1 MKKQRLDVALV
12 ERGLVETRAKAQS
25 LIMARRVLVNEQ
37 FVDKAGATV
46 AADDDVRV
54 AELEHPWV
62 GRGGMKLAHA
72 LEQFGIDV
80 TGKVCADIG
89 ASTGGFTDVML
100 KKGAAKVYA
109 IDVGHGQIDVSL
121 RNDPRVVNREK
132 VNARYLR
139 PENFEEPIEF
149 VSIDVSFISLKLI
162 LPAVAGFL
170 HGELVALIKPQFEV
184 GKHEVGKGGIVRDD
198 EKRRAAVDGVVAF
211 ARENGFDVKGLI
223 ESPIKG
229 AEGNVEYL
237 MYGLRIEDRRRS
249 DPQSSILHPQSRKY
263 SRSPSRHESGRSPV
277 SRS

>member
-1 MKKQRLDVALV
+1 MKKQRLDVVLV
-12 ERGLVETRAKAQS
+12 ERGLVDSRSKAQS
-25 LIMARRVLVNEQ
+25 LIMARRVLVNGQ
-37 FVDKAGATV
+37 FVDKAGANV
-46 AADDDVRV
+46 GEDDQVTV

-72 LEQFGIDV
+72 LKELAIKVD
-80 TGKVCADIG
+80 GKVCVDIG

-100 KKGAAKVYA
+100 KHGARKVYA

-132 VNARYLR
+132 VNARYLQ
-139 PENFEEPIEF
+139 PENFDETIEF

-170 HGELVALIKPQFEV
+170 RGELVALIKPQFEV

-198 EKRRAAVDGVVAF
+198 AKRTAAVESVIEF
-211 ARENGFDVKGLI
+211 ARGEGFEVKGLI

-229 AEGNVEYL
+229 AEGNIEYL
-237 MYGLRIEDRRRS
+237 MYA
-249 DPQSSILHPQSRKY
+249 SIARD
-263 SRSPSRHESGRSPV
+263 
-277 SRS
+277 